1 MSDEVKEIRLRKGQE
16 VFRVF
21 CPSCGPQEP
30 YTTEDFE
37 KHVVF
42 IVKPDRSKAL
52 TCPKCETRFNVLV
65 R

>member
-1 MSDEVKEIRLRKGQE
+1 MSDDRKEVRLSRGHD
-16 VFRVF
+16 VVRVF

-30 YTTEDFE
+30 HTAEDYDN
-37 KHVVF
+37 HVVF
-42 IVKPDRSKAL
+42 HVMPDRSKTL